1 MSIPDETLMA
11 YADGE
16 LDPVT
21 RDAVE
26 SAIREDP
33 QLQRRLAQ
41 HRALRQQVQS
51 AYAAE
56 LYEEVPQR
64 LLAAVRG
71 AAATP
76 DAKAVSLAR
85 RGAADVSVVRT
96 QTWRGR
102 WAIPVSM
109 AASVIAGVGLGFF
122 MWGRESPLVQGA
134 EGALVARGQL
144 ASALSNQ
151 LAADQSESSAV
162 QMGVSFLAKSGDYC
176 RTFTLPGAASPAG
189 LACRR
194 GKDWQI
200 QALTPRAGSSG
211 GSEYRTAA
219 SAMPE
224 ALLRSVEEQSAGE
237 PLDQAGERA
246 ARASGWTTVDR

>member
-33 QLQRRLAQ
+33 QMQQRLAQ
-41 HRALRQQVQS
+41 HRALRQRVQS

-56 LYEEVPQR
+56 LDEDVPQR
-64 LLAAVRG
+64 LLNAVRG
-71 AAATP
+71 TAGTP
-76 DAKAVSLAR
+76 EVVGPARQSGAEPTAVRPRTRQR
-85 RGAADVSVVRT
+85 RWV
-96 QTWRGR
+96 
-102 WAIPVSM
+102 IPVSM

-122 MWGRESPLVQGA
+122 IRGGTPLVQSA
-134 EGALVARGQL
+134 EGALVAHGPL
-144 ASALSNQ
+144 ANALSNQ
-151 LAADQSESSAV
+151 LAADQASDSAV
-162 QMGVSFLAKSGDYC
+162 RMGVSFLAKSGDYC
-176 RTFTLPGAASPAG
+176 RTFTLPGAAASAG

-200 QALTPRAGSSG
+200 QLLTPGTGGGGGESG
-211 GSEYRTAA
+211 YRTAG

-224 ALLRSVEEQSAGE
+224 ALAKSVEEQMAAE

-246 ARASGWTTVDR
+246 ARANGWTTVER